1 MEYIKELWEST
12 QPILA
17 AIVLFAAGLTAL
29 GVIAS
34 KFGIVGNIMTRLRL
48 ASCPQKAAFD
58 QRQTHQD
65 IKIEQVHKQIIGL
78 AEDTTLSMG
87 AQIAMHCSLAIQR
100 GNFPFYEKAFVQSL
114 MDRYRERGGNHGVDL
129 IFDKAMLLPEET
141 EKKRRC
147 TDNA

>member
-1 MEYIKELWEST
+1 MEKWTALWENT

-17 AIVLFAAGLTAL
+17 AIVLFAAGLTAI

-34 KFGIVGNIMTRLRL
+34 KFGVVGKIMAKLRL

-65 IKIEQVHKQIIGL
+65 LKIEQVHKQLLGL

-87 AQIAMHCSLAIQR
+87 AQIAMHCAIAIQR
-100 GNFPFYEKAFVQSL
+100 GYFPFYERAFVQSL

-129 IFDKAMLLPEET
+129 IFDKAMLLPDEP

-147 TDNA
+147 TDKE